1 MSDAE
6 EEQYDTQSF
15 ARSGEVRE
23 EEEEYGGSRHG
34 SSRKHNQDRRRRDDE
49 EEEEEEADEEEE
61 EGDEDDEDED
71 DDGEEGVA
79 RGGKRQKVCSHTIQ
93 HAWSILNAKVFAIVS
108 VDTNA
113 LPLTASLMLKL
124 RSMRTKTRKKRMR
137 SMVEV
142 SLASFYDSFT
152 SHSNAIALQTSSS
165 PNMKAMV
172 MTKRLR
178 GDQFTMPALIDAK
191 GSSTTK
197 TWHA

>member
-6 EEQYDTQSF
+6 EEQYDTQTF
-15 ARSGEVRE
+15 ARPGEDRE

-34 SSRKHNQDRRRRDDE
+34 SSRKHNQDRRRRD

-61 EGDEDDEDED
+61 EDDEDDEDED
-71 DDGEEGVA
+71 EDGGEGVA

-93 HAWSILNAKVFAIVS
+93 HDWSILNAKVFAIAS

-113 LPLTASLMLKL
+113 LPLTASLMLKP

-142 SLASFYDSFT
+142 SSANFYDSFT
-152 SHSNAIALQTSSS
+152 SSYSNQIALQTSSS

-172 MTKRLR
+172 TTKRVR